1 MNKIKMLK
9 RWLLRGAE
17 GVVAAML
24 AAMFL
29 TFVLQIF
36 SRYIMNEPFGWTLE
50 VCLTLWVWLV
60 FWGNAFVVRH
70 DEHVKFDVLYHAVR
84 PGTRRIFALLG
95 AAAIV
100 IGLGISLYPT
110 WDWIDFLKIKKSAI
124 LKIPMR
130 TVFSIYAI
138 FLISAVV
145 VYGLR
150 FFRIIRHGLPED
162 QLEMRESLR
171 PDASD
176 EHQKDKVEGDVS

>member
-1 MNKIKMLK
+1 MQKIKILK
-9 RWLLRGAE
+9 SWLLKGGE
-17 GVVAAML
+17 GVLAAML

-36 SRYIMNEPFGWTLE
+36 SRYIMNAPFGWTLE

-100 IGLGISLYPT
+100 IGLGFSLYPT

-130 TVFSIYAI
+130 TIFCIYAI
-138 FLISAVV
+138 FLVSAVV

-150 FFRIIRHGLPED
+150 FFRIIRHGLTED
-162 QLEMRESLR
+162 QLEMSESLR
-171 PDASD
+171 PDASE
-176 EHQKDKVEGDVS
+176 EHKEDKVEGDVS